1 MGPSSIKLFSHV
13 FVRRGAQRGPL
24 LADFLRGQGAGE
36 DVSPEQQRRVEERRS
51 AARLR
56 SVRGSLGA
64 VREMVKVRHEK
75 HRGTPVVEV
84 S

>member
-1 MGPSSIKLFSHV
+1 MDQALFSHV

-24 LADFLRGQGAGE
+24 LADFLRGQAAGE
-36 DVSPEQQRRVEERRS
+36 DVSPEQQRGVEKRGS

-56 SVRGSLGA
+56 SVRGSPRA
-64 VREMVKVRHEK
+64 IREMVEVRHVK